1 MERIVPAAGSRLRA
15 RMLRIT
21 AAEQTP
27 CSSASWQA
35 LSTALNPSVRTQ
47 VRIDTICRSPSSAA
61 PSLRRTFSM
70 ADGRTHSRKGAPLRR
85 PFGLRAS
92 TGT

>member
-1 MERIVPAAGSRLRA
+1 MERIAPGAGSRLRA

-21 AAEQTP
+21 AADETP

-35 LSTALNPSVRTQ
+35 ASTALNPSVKTQ
-47 VRIDTICRSPSSAA
+47 VRIDTICRSPSGDPA
-61 PSLRRTFSM
+61 SLRRTFSRE
-70 ADGRTHSRKGAPLRR
+70 AGNIQSLKGAPFLNA
-85 PFGLRAS
+85 PGLRAS